1 MIRSAHHL
9 YSGVRYLPWCAG
21 NFGVRDTSHNSH
33 ATQTSRNLNFSIPAD
48 WLLVDMSKEG
58 TPGSPLTTM
67 TEEAAHNHHVV
78 AKCLDPEVSLFGTYI
93 FVVGLEAYNKT
104 STSCN
109 CIALRAFI

>member
-1 MIRSAHHL
+1 
-9 YSGVRYLPWCAG
+9 
-21 NFGVRDTSHNSH
+21 
-33 ATQTSRNLNFSIPAD
+33 
-48 WLLVDMSKEG
+48 
-58 TPGSPLTTM
+58 M